1 MWDMSYAIPSL
12 LLLILFV
19 GYYFSLPRI
28 PNRMNR
34 SFLMLL
40 LIEFTTI
47 CFNIFSTWV
56 DMNIDIIPLFIVH
69 FANILFFC
77 LFFLRSY
84 VFFLF
89 AVSAIKVDEYF
100 TKTFGILRRIPLQ
113 ICVLLAF
120 ISPWTGFIYSIS
132 DDTYHSGP
140 YYQVLYLEFWFY
152 LLLTYLLVF
161 IYRTNLSKREQ
172 SSIFWC
178 NHILLLGIIF
188 RFAFP
193 KILLMDTFCLL
204 SVTVLYLSFENPDF
218 FLERLTLV
226 FNSRALREYL
236 EAISR
241 KRTYRIFAFAIHNY
255 RDIREVYGVSQMNKG
270 LDMIGEF
277 LRENFPQLVVFYY
290 RSGRFVLLG
299 DEKLDFGLEKMKNVI
314 ENRFDNPWKADNAE
328 LYLGV
333 GFVYLNPG
341 LKPGSPDVV
350 LNLLAESLSKIASE
364 GGDDFLTIDEAAIKQ
379 SEKETGIKRTLE
391 SAIDNNAVEAFLQPI
406 VDASTYKLIGAE
418 ALARIRDKDGKLI
431 QPGKFIPIAERNG
444 RINQLGEQ
452 VLEKVCDFIGNEDLF
467 KMGVDWINVNLS
479 PIQFMR
485 QDLDDRLI
493 EILSNKGV
501 DPKYV
506 HLEVTEEAMIDE
518 ALLIKQINN
527 IKRNGFLFVLDDYG
541 RGYSNLSRLKK
552 CPFITIKIDMSI
564 VWEYMEKP
572 DELLPNMIHT
582 FKKMGFSVTAEGIE
596 DERMAKEM
604 ARIGCD
610 YLQGYYF
617 SKALTMSEFVEKY
630 S

>member
-1 MWDMSYAIPSL
+1 
-12 LLLILFV
+12 
-19 GYYFSLPRI
+19 
-28 PNRMNR
+28 
-34 SFLMLL
+34 
-40 LIEFTTI
+40 
-47 CFNIFSTWV
+47 
-56 DMNIDIIPLFIVH
+56 
-69 FANILFFC
+69 
-77 LFFLRSY
+77 
-84 VFFLF
+84 
-89 AVSAIKVDEYF
+89 
-100 TKTFGILRRIPLQ
+100 
-113 ICVLLAF
+113 
-120 ISPWTGFIYSIS
+120 
-132 DDTYHSGP
+132 
-140 YYQVLYLEFWFY
+140 
-152 LLLTYLLVF
+152 
-161 IYRTNLSKREQ
+161 
-172 SSIFWC
+172 
-178 NHILLLGIIF
+178 
-188 RFAFP
+188 
-193 KILLMDTFCLL
+193 MDTFCLL

-452 VLEKVCDFIGNEDLF
+452 VLEKVCDFISNEDLF